1 MKVIWKSNSL
11 QLVEHNLLLKF
22 KGRIFRLFHRRNM
35 DFPSR
40 VCFGQTLLA
49 FSHILHSIQ
58 GETPLFCSTSF
69 VCCTRIVLTG
79 NHVTLLGQAYFWL
92 HPILTTEI
100 IHPWRLSSLFFLP
113 FLSQK
118 RQKWSISFP
127 IRSFAFTQTSESY
140 QGLFHMTFC
149 CLIFFQ
155 FVCYVAD
162 FRGKKD
168 FIRQI
173 FTMRV
178 MF

>member
-22 KGRIFRLFHRRNM
+22 KGRIFRLFHRCNM

-49 FSHILHSIQ
+49 FSHILHSTQ

-79 NHVTLLGQAYFWL
+79 NHVTLLGQAYFLL

-100 IHPWRLSSLFFLP
+100 IHPWRLSSLFFSSFFILETTEMVDFISDSFFRLYVDVRELP
-113 FLSQK
+113 
-118 RQKWSISFP
+118 
-127 IRSFAFTQTSESY
+127 RSFSHDLLLPD
-140 QGLFHMTFC
+140 LFSI
-149 CLIFFQ
+149 CLL
-155 FVCYVAD
+155 
-162 FRGKKD
+162 RS
-168 FIRQI
+168 
-173 FTMRV
+173 
-178 MF
+178 